1 MTNKSKTASVSNNDA
16 QLQREAELASMKAWL
31 DADRAYHNKRIAD
44 ALDKAGFAEAA
55 AFVRSA
61 P

>member
-1 MTNKSKTASVSNNDA
+1 MVNHPNRSSDFKNEA
-16 QLQREAELASMKAWL
+16 QLQREAELASMKSGL

-55 AFVRSA
+55 TFVRSGQ
-61 P
+61 